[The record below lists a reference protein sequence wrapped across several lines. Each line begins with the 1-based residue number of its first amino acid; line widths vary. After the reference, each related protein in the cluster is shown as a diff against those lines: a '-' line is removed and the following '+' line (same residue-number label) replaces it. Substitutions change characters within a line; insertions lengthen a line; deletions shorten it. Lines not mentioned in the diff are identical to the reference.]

1 MAPFEVP
8 LLFGR
13 ANAGPSASAC
23 IHLPAPRTWLARC
36 TSSANG
42 RGETGASWIAQRAG
56 ETRRSSRVR
65 LQFKDATYVSLCVLN
80 VNAAADSDKYIS
92 LGLWLE
98 AQRVV
103 TARRQHI
110 GTIDEVKRELQE
122 GDGPAARWDFL
133 ALVARQLTDQ
143 LEDCVIGLGVEVDT
157 LEEQVLQKGRK
168 LPIDESAAVGRR
180 LLGVRRYLAPLA
192 ELLNYISTDHV
203 LKISQDNR
211 EALREAADHVA
222 YYVRNTDLALDRA
235 RLTQQQIQSRLAA
248 RMDQITQ
255 PTS

>member
-1 MAPFEVP
+1 MDRLDIDTPESMAWLRASDLSDQARA
-8 LLFGR
+8 LLTGPIA
-13 ANAGPSASAC
+13 AN
-23 IHLPAPRTWLARC
+23 R
-36 TSSANG
+36 
-42 RGETGASWIAQRAG
+42 
-56 ETRRSSRVR
+56 R

-143 LEDCVIGLGVEVDT
+143 LEDCVTGLGAEVDT

-180 LLGVRRYLAPLA
+180 LLGVRR
-192 ELLNYISTDHV
+192 TW
-203 LKISQDNR
+203 R
-211 EALREAADHVA
+211 RW
-222 YYVRNTDLALDRA
+222 RNC
-235 RLTQQQIQSRLAA
+235 
-248 RMDQITQ
+248 
-255 PTS
+255 